1 MKNLIIVESP
11 TKAKTLGQFLGKD
24 YQVVSSM
31 GHIRDLPRKSLAI
44 DIKNNFQPE
53 YVLLPKKKEAIRDIK
68 EAAKKAN
75 KIFLATDPDREGEAI
90 AWHVAYVLGKK
101 EDSLARIVFH
111 EITKSAVEKALGHSR
126 QIDMGLVNAQ
136 QARRVLDR
144 LVGYKLSPLL
154 WFKIR
159 KGLSAGRVQSP
170 AVRLIVERE
179 REIEKFIA
187 EEYWEI
193 WTELKK
199 HLGGKLPDAPIFS
212 AKLSKKNGETI
223 KITDEKSADEVVK
236 ELKKAGYEVAEVI
249 RKEAKRWP
257 SPPFIT
263 STLQQQV
270 VNRLGWTPKRT
281 MQIAQR
287 LYEQGLITYHRTDS
301 TNIAEEAILA
311 ARKLVGEKYGKKFLP
326 EQARH
331 YKTKSKM
338 AQEAHEAI
346 RPTGVEKE
354 GAGEGEEQRL
364 YSLIWKRFIASQMS
378 EAVFDE
384 TRVQVLATTGANHYL
399 LEALGRVMKFKG
411 WMIVYDQAEKKE
423 DEEELPELKKGDEL
437 DLVKLKP
444 EQKFTQP
451 PTRYNEASLIKAL
464 EEHGIGRP
472 STYAPIISTIQDR
485 QYVEKIEKRFQPTA
499 LGFAVIDF
507 LVEYFSDIVNYQ
519 FTAQMEDDLDEIAE
533 GKKEWVKVLEQ
544 FYLPFGEKVKVVSK
558 IAEKVP
564 VQTEATDE
572 NCPDCKAPLVI
583 RIGRFGKF
591 LSCSKFPECKFTK
604 PYLKEAG
611 FDCQKCGAPMVVK
624 KSRKGKTFYG
634 CFRWPECDNA
644 SWRKPTAKSGEASFN

>member
-1 MKNLIIVESP
+1 
-11 TKAKTLGQFLGKD
+11 
-24 YQVVSSM
+24 
-31 GHIRDLPRKSLAI
+31 
-44 DIKNNFQPE
+44 
-53 YVLLPKKKEAIRDIK
+53 
-68 EAAKKAN
+68 
-75 KIFLATDPDREGEAI
+75 
-90 AWHVAYVLGKK
+90 
-101 EDSLARIVFH
+101 
-111 EITKSAVEKALGHSR
+111 
-126 QIDMGLVNAQ
+126 
-136 QARRVLDR
+136 
-144 LVGYKLSPLL
+144 LL

-223 KITDEKSADEVVK
+223 KVTEEKSADEVVK

-249 RKEAKRWP
+249 QKEARRWP

-270 VNRLGWTPKRT
+270 ANRLGWTPKRT

-326 EQARH
+326 EQARR

-423 DEEELPELKKGDEL
+423 GEEELPELKKGDEL

-485 QYVEKIEKRFQPTA
+485 QYVEKIEKRFQPTP

-544 FYLPFGEKVKVVSK
+544 FYLPFGEKVKAVSK
-558 IAEKVP
+558 VAEKVP

-572 NCPDCKAPLVI
+572 NCPDCEAPLVI

-604 PYLKEAG
+604 PYLREAG
-611 FDCQKCGAPMVVK
+611 FDCQKCGSPMVVK

-634 CFRWPECDNA
+634 CSRWPECDSA
-644 SWRKPTAKSGEASFN
+644 SWRKPISKKREG

>member
-11 TKAKTLGQFLGKD
+11 TKAKTLGRFLGKD

-44 DIKNNFQPE
+44 DIKDGFKPE
-53 YVLLPKKKEAIRDIK
+53 YVLLPKKKEAIGDIK
-68 EAAKKAN
+68 EAAKKAK

-126 QIDMGLVNAQ
+126 QIDMALVNAQ
-136 QARRVLDR
+136 QARRILDR

-179 REIEKFIA
+179 REIEKFVP

-193 WTELKK
+193 WAELKK
-199 HLGGKLPDAPIFS
+199 HLGSKLPDAPVFS
-212 AKLSKKNGETI
+212 AKLAKKNGKTI
-223 KITDEKSADEVVK
+223 KIGDKGGAEEVVK
-236 ELKKAGYEVAEVI
+236 DLKVAGYEVAEVI
-249 RKEAKRWP
+249 QKETRRWP
-257 SPPFIT
+257 TPPFIT

-270 VNRLGWTPKRT
+270 ANRLGWTPKRT
-281 MQIAQR
+281 MQIAQK

-311 ARKLVGEKYGKKFLP
+311 ARKLIGEKYGQKFLP
-326 EQARH
+326 EQARR
-331 YKTKSKM
+331 YKTKSKV

-346 RPTGVEKE
+346 RPTGVERE
-354 GAGEGEEQRL
+354 GAGEGGEQRL

-384 TRVQVLATTGANHYL
+384 TRVQVLATTGVNHYL
-399 LEALGRVMKFKG
+399 LGALGRVMKFKG
-411 WMIVYDQAEKKE
+411 WMIVYDQVEKKE
-423 DEEELPELKKGDEL
+423 GEEELPELKKGDEL
-437 DLVKLKP
+437 DLVEIKP

-485 QYVEKIEKRFQPTA
+485 QYVEKIEKRFRPTP
-499 LGFAVIDF
+499 LGFAVNDF

-544 FYLPFGEKVKVVSK
+544 FYQPFGEKVKAVSK
-558 IAEKVP
+558 VAEKVP

-572 NCPDCKAPLVI
+572 NCPDCGAALVI
-583 RIGRFGKF
+583 RIGKYGKF

-604 PYLKEAG
+604 PYLREAG
-611 FDCQKCGAPMVVK
+611 FDCQKCGSPMVIK
-624 KSRKGKTFYG
+624 KTRKGKIFYG
-634 CFRWPECDNA
+634 CSRWPDCDGA
-644 SWRKPTAKSGEASFN
+644 AWRKPKTSR